1 MLPFMSM
8 RKRMKISKGGQIS
21 IPAPVR
27 HRWGTTAVTVDDQ
40 GGRLVIE
47 PAPEDPIDA
56 AAGSLAEYFE
66 GVNLQQLRDELR
78 LEEQEIEDRKLRLYG
93 LEPDSE

>member
-1 MLPFMSM
+1 
-8 RKRMKISKGGQIS
+8 MKISKGGQVS

-40 GGRLVIE
+40 GDRLVIE

-56 AAGSLAEYFE
+56 VAGIWKGHFEDVSLQE
-66 GVNLQQLRDELR
+66 LRDEYR
-78 LEEQEIEDRKLRLYG
+78 REEQEIEDRKIRDGLR
-93 LEPDSE
+93 